1 MQALCFHRRS
11 SRRIVWTM
19 LLVWVFALGTGVANA
34 CVLSTNWAD
43 HHASGAHEHHEVR
56 VEGVPIALA
65 DQIDDGP
72 ADLDADR
79 QSPSHD
85 TCLKYCDDG
94 STALSKSNVP
104 AADPSLPVAALL
116 AWRSHVTPV
125 AHIGPWLPREHH
137 AVPEPPLVIRFLR
150 LTL

>member
-11 SRRIVWTM
+11 SRRIIWSM
-19 LLVWVFALGTGVANA
+19 LLAWVFALGAGVVNA
-34 CVLSTNWAD
+34 CVLTPSWAG
-43 HHASGAHEHHEVR
+43 HHASGAREHHEVR
-56 VEGVPIALA
+56 VGGAPIVLA
-65 DQIDDGP
+65 DQIDDSST
-72 ADLDADR
+72 DLDADR

-85 TCLKYCDDG
+85 ACLKYCDDE

-104 AADPSLPVAALL
+104 AVDPSLPVAALL
-116 AWRSHVTPV
+116 AWWSPVTPV

-137 AVPEPPLVIRFLR
+137 AVPEPPLVIRLLR